1 MTVKPFF
8 SAIWHFCTYLFW
20 PRWGGRK
27 SIRRCIGQSEE
38 YISDLKSHCVESMFC
53 REYSWKAK
61 HPFKVMSFVN
71 SMTWRMYDMSY
82 AALTLLKQNRI
93 VPSLC
98 LVRACWENMVAI
110 YELKVLV
117 ENCAR
122 QQKPQDDLDA
132 TLMRIL
138 FSNRYEKDNRF
149 VGEEHFEQFKEYKA
163 KNILTLLQR
172 LEKDCPMI
180 KDYYSAICEFVHP
193 NHDGVYASYS
203 YLNEA
208 NHTVYFG
215 TQLNQ
220 ESWLFE
226 ASLTILNCSIDLYIS
241 FIINIKE
248 NIGEFARICENS
260 LKTTDEEGM
269 I

>member
-1 MTVKPFF
+1 MANVRYVLC
-8 SAIWHFCTYLFW
+8 SLDVI
-20 PRWGGRK
+20 
-27 SIRRCIGQSEE
+27 
-38 YISDLKSHCVESMFC
+38 
-53 REYSWKAK
+53 KAK
-61 HPFKVMSFVN
+61 SN
-71 SMTWRMYDMSY
+71 
-82 AALTLLKQNRI
+82 
-93 VPSLC
+93 
-98 LVRACWENMVAI
+98 

-193 NHDGVYASYS
+193 I
-203 YLNEA
+203 
-208 NHTVYFG
+208 
-215 TQLNQ
+215 
-220 ESWLFE
+220 
-226 ASLTILNCSIDLYIS
+226 ILSILALS
-241 FIINIKE
+241 
-248 NIGEFARICENS
+248 
-260 LKTTDEEGM
+260 
-269 I
+269 